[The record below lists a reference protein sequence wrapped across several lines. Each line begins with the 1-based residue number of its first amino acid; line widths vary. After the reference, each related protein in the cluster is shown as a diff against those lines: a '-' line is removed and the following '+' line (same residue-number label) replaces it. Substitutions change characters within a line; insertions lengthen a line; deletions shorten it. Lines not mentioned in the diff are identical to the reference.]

1 MLLLLYS
8 QIIRDWC
15 RSSSRKNSVCFK
27 RKLNMVSERTDWKK
41 FYFASLTLCPL
52 QSCFIYTFV
61 KKKNIYFISNS
72 VFDPKISLWAGYKCD
87 LESKNLQPQEKK
99 KKKDWHFLRVKKY
112 TTLSNKFIKF
122 LQKKMNHCL
131 HHKFESVSINYFFLF
146 IFFFTISFI
155 DKDFCLNQ
163 MLYFWF

>member
-99 KKKDWHFLRVKKY
+99 KKKTGIFLGLKNIQRCPTNLLNFYKRKWIIVFIINSSQY
-112 TTLSNKFIKF
+112 LSTTF
-122 LQKKMNHCL
+122 
-131 HHKFESVSINYFFLF
+131 
-146 IFFFTISFI
+146 
-155 DKDFCLNQ
+155 FCLFSF
-163 MLYFWF
+163 LLLVLSTKIFV